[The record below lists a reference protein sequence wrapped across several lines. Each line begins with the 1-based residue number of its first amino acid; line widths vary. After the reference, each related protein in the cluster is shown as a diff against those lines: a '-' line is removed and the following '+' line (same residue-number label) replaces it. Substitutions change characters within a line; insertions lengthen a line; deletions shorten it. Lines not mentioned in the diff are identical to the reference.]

1 MQDEEFIRLK
11 NNFFKILFFMILFMV
26 PFTMIFVTKFEVN
39 DTKIL
44 KQIKT
49 EQKVLILVTE
59 KNCSTCKE
67 IKKILKENDVKYSEL
82 NVDKVT
88 INDYK
93 NILNKI
99 KMPEYEV
106 VIPALITIENQTLK
120 SSLVNIKNKNE
131 LLMYINNN

>member
-11 NNFFKILFFMILFMV
+11 SNFFKILFFMILFMV
-26 PFTMIFVTKFEVN
+26 PFIMIFVTKFEVN

-59 KNCSTCKE
+59 KKCSTCKE
-67 IKKILKENDVKYSEL
+67 IKKILKENDVKFSEL

>member
-67 IKKILKENDVKYSEL
+67 IKKILKENAVKYSEL